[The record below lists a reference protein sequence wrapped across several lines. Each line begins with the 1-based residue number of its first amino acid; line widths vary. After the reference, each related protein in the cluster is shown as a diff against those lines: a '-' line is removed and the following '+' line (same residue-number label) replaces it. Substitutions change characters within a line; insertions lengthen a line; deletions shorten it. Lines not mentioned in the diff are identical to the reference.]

1 MILNSTIAAKV
12 IRRGFELVSSV
23 LCAHA
28 FQYFESEIR
37 RAMERDTMSD
47 TVAIAP
53 PPVRISIE
61 ICEFE
66 NAATKPMNIVSP

>member
-12 IRRGFELVSSV
+12 IRRGLELVSSE
-23 LCAHA
+23 LCAHV

-37 RAMERDTMSD
+37 RAMDKETMSD

-53 PPVRISIE
+53 PWVRISIGTD
-61 ICEFE
+61 ICAFD
-66 NAATKPMNIVSP
+66 NAATMLIN